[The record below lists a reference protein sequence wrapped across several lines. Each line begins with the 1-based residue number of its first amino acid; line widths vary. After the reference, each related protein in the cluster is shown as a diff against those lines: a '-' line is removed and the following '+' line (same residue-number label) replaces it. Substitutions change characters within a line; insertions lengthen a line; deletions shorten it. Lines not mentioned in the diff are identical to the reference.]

1 VMSLAALV
9 FDSVEDEQPPNISE
23 ASRTV
28 ENAKI
33 DLRVFK
39 ISFTCERLFTKCSIR
54 LFT

>member
-1 VMSLAALV
+1 MSLVALV
-9 FDSVEDEQPPNISE
+9 FDSVEDEQPPSIRE
-23 ASRTV
+23 TSRTV

-39 ISFTCERLFTKCSIR
+39 IYLTCERLFTKGSIR